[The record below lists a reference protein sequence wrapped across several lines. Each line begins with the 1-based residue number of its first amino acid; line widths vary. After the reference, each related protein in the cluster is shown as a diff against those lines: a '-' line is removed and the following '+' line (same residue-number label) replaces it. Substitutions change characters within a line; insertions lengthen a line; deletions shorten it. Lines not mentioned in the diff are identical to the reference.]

1 MPNQTLQR
9 ACAMCGKMISEQK
22 NQSLI
27 EIDGITYAFDSKDC
41 EIFFK
46 KFKSLYGEMFNPI

>member
-1 MPNQTLQR
+1 
-9 ACAMCGKMISEQK
+9 MCGKMISEQK